1 MSGARRALAIGVGA
15 GLVAVHAWALPRL
28 LEHFA
33 RPDLEVAIEGPA
45 VAPRW
50 SLRGTAPSELGPRLT
65 VDLDGAPLT
74 SGPIGPGLH
83 YLRFTTHYRGGFER
97 RVGATQLVGP
107 FQDPAHPP
115 CATRVIVGQRFL
127 DDGHAGPGTVA
138 HAVKAEL
145 TRQLRG
151 TSAFP
156 VGDFVRVS
164 DVKVAWAER
173 KRHPED
179 LGLLRK
185 DDPPG
190 YARAT
195 ATVEM
200 DRVAVPIVV
209 ALVPRLEGAGLR
221 FAVRVRAKLEFGNRF
236 FDWVSDRFDG
246 DAFATNLAREQIGAG
261 LVTAL
266 GPPPPLELP
275 GGHTLR
281 FQYCG
286 AAPTIRNSGYASLP
300 LAVAIGDATGA
311 ERVLPPQ
318 YGAATAVPP
327 AEGTVLA
334 LDLELDALNALLY
347 ELWRVGYLDAELE
360 RVGLHRRFNDDPTVQ
375 ELLSIRLSPVTLA
388 LPPVVS
394 ARSTPTGPGLRLAAA
409 AQLTIGDGDHAVAG
423 RVWGGLDLD
432 FHRGPA
438 PAVGVDVNL
447 GPLELTCAPT
457 PHALA
462 PCYADLVAALRDR
475 TGELHGALT
484 EAFAGILTSLF
495 VDRKLAADG
504 VPGAL
509 TIRGVRAS
517 IPASGPT
524 AENALVRLELD
535 ATLVD

>member
-1 MSGARRALAIGVGA
+1 MSAARRALAVGLGA
-15 GLVAVHAWALPRL
+15 GVVAAHALALPRL
-28 LEHFA
+28 LAHFA
-33 RPDLEVAIEGPA
+33 RPDLEVAIDGPA
-45 VAPRW
+45 VAPSW
-50 SLRGTAPSELGPRLT
+50 SLRGTAPVDLGPRLT

-74 SGPIGPGLH
+74 GAPVAPGLH

-97 RVGATQLVGP
+97 RVGAVQLVGP

-115 CATRVIVGQRFL
+115 CSTRVIVGQRFL

-151 TSAFP
+151 MSAFP

-185 DDPPG
+185 DDPHG

-195 ATVEM
+195 ATVEL
-200 DRVAVPIVV
+200 DRVSVPITV
-209 ALVPRLEGAGLR
+209 ALIPKLEGDNLR
-221 FAVRVRAKLEFGNRF
+221 FLVRVRAKLEFGNRF

-261 LVTAL
+261 LITAL

-281 FQYCG
+281 FRYCG
-286 AAPTIRNSGYASLP
+286 EAPSIGNNGYASLP

-311 ERVLPPQ
+311 EHVLPPR
-318 YGAATAVPP
+318 YGAASTVPP
-327 AEGTVLA
+327 VEGTVLA
-334 LDLELDALNALLY
+334 LDLDLDALNALLY

-394 ARSTPTGPGLRLAAA
+394 ARATPTGPGLRLAAA

-432 FHRGPA
+432 FHRGSA
-438 PAVGVDVNL
+438 PAVGVDVGL
-447 GPLELTCAPT
+447 GPLELTCLPS
-457 PHALA
+457 PHQLV

-475 TGELHGALT
+475 AGELHGTLT
-484 EAFAGILTSLF
+484 DAFAAILTSLF
-495 VDRKLAADG
+495 VDRKVAAEG
-504 VPGAL
+504 MPGAL

-517 IPASGPT
+517 IPASGPSP
-524 AENALVRLELD
+524 ENALVRLELD
-535 ATLVD
+535 ATLVE